1 MKINPGESLEDFQQR
16 VNKHAMTSARRAAST
31 VGILAIVALISIV
44 FAFFQREALQ
54 RRDVQLQQ
62 CVEQLEAY
70 KSRAEKAEL
79 ESLSANQKLEEALNA
94 VHEAQRYTEEEYGKA
109 WERNKTSTKRK

>member
-1 MKINPGESLEDFQQR
+1 MNDHDEREAFFKQR
-16 VNKHAMTSARRAAST
+16 SYADRVKFARRTAT
-31 VGILAIVALISIV
+31 VFGILSIVTLISIV
-44 FAFFQREALQ
+44 FAFFEREAVQ

-79 ESLSANQKLEEALNA
+79 ELLGANQMLEEALNDA
-94 VHEAQRYTEEEYGKA
+94 HEAQRYAEEEYGKA
-109 WERNKTSTKRK
+109 WERDKKSTKRK

>member
-44 FAFFQREALQ
+44 FAFFQKEALE
-54 RRDVQLQQ
+54 RRDVQWQL

-94 VHEAQRYTEEEYGKA
+94 VHEAQRNAEEEYGKS
-109 WERNKTSTKRK
+109 WEREKKSHSK

>member
-1 MKINPGESLEDFQQR
+1 MNDAEREAAFMKRSYPEHLKF
-16 VNKHAMTSARRAAST
+16 ARRTAT
-31 VGILAIVALISIV
+31 TFGIMAIVALISIV

-109 WERNKTSTKRK
+109 WELNKTSTKRK